1 MGTVEQPT
9 AAVRI
14 ELSNDDG
21 SIVPPPVEP
30 GGSGAKGA
38 KMIGVIVSGLV
49 VVAAM
54 IWLTR
59 PDDGQTAVGTP
70 ITVPTTVPTG
80 SDSSDGRVN
89 SERDGLPPPTTTSE
103 PDPARTEYE
112 SVELETFFFSMVE
125 AELGWIAFGIDAQT
139 NVGALYR
146 STDGLNWN
154 ALPDDTLPAGD
165 PIGLDRIDDRYVIAV
180 DEERTWSQGD
190 FSFGFGE
197 DEQYPDHRISV
208 WTSTDAVNW
217 TPSDLPTL
225 EGTGYPYF
233 VTFTQDSYTVPMLV
247 SPDDPHRFL
256 TQLLGP
262 FVDAEVAARVCSSER
277 TFESE
282 VRTIELRDC
291 AGEVVAE
298 VNENDFPDDF
308 EDVWR
313 PYCVE
318 IARSWSGQGFSSM
331 LVRRDGPPIRAELR
345 DWGSMFGRAAST
357 GYLSMP
363 QGLEETLPSECGGS
377 DVGTAVPETT
387 LLFWTPDEGERD
399 VLPAGLE
406 RSELVPQFG
415 TGVVRGEDGRYY
427 VALSGSVWAGVP
439 PFTEWEEVLASPID
453 GSSTTRS
460 NGETFLSL
468 SGDGSHALLAVPGAL
483 FVAPLDGE
491 WTQVPFEESDGFF
504 TQIGVA
510 TDDYVVVGV
519 QGPSGGRLIK
529 VPLA

>member
-1 MGTVEQPT
+1 MGRVEQPT

-30 GGSGAKGA
+30 EGSGAKGA
-38 KMIGVIVSGLV
+38 KMIGVIVSGMV

-70 ITVPTTVPTG
+70 ITVPTTVPADTH
-80 SDSSDGRVN
+80 SSDGRVN
-89 SERDGLPPPTTTSE
+89 SERDGVPPPATTSE
-103 PDPARTEYE
+103 PEAARTEYE
-112 SVELETFFFSMVE
+112 SVELGTFFLSMVE
-125 AELGWIAFGIDAQT
+125 ADLGWIAFGIDAQT
-139 NVGALYR
+139 NAGALYR
-146 STDGLNWN
+146 SIDGLNWDV
-154 ALPDDTLPAGD
+154 LPDDTLPAGD

-180 DEERTWSQGD
+180 DEERTWSQDD

-208 WTSTDAVNW
+208 WTSTDAVTW
-217 TPSDLPTL
+217 SPSDLPPL

-247 SPDDPHRFL
+247 RPDDPHRFL
-256 TQLLGP
+256 TQLLAP
-262 FVDAEVAARVCSSER
+262 FVDADVAARVCSSER
-277 TFESE
+277 AFETE
-282 VRTIELRDC
+282 VRTIELKDC
-291 AGEVVAE
+291 AGELIAE
-298 VNENDFPDDF
+298 VNENDYPDDF

-345 DWGSMFGRAAST
+345 DWGSMFGRAVST
-357 GYLSMP
+357 GYLSVS
-363 QGLEETLPSECGGS
+363 QGLDETLPSECGGS
-377 DVGTAVPETT
+377 DVGAAVPETT
-387 LLFWTPDEGERD
+387 LLYWTPDEGERD

-406 RSELVPQFG
+406 RAQLDPQFG
-415 TGVVRGEDGRYY
+415 TPLVRGEDGRYY
-427 VALSGSVWAGVP
+427 VALGGSVWAGVS
-439 PFTEWEEVLASPID
+439 PFTEWEEVLASP
-453 GSSTTRS
+453 G
-460 NGETFLSL
+460 NGEPFLSL
-468 SGDGSHALLAVPGAL
+468 SGDGNHALLAVPGVL

-491 WTQVPFEESDGFF
+491 WMQVPFEVSNGFV
-504 TQIGVA
+504 TQIVLA
-510 TDDYVVVGV
+510 TDDYVVVRV
-519 QGPSGGRLIK
+519 QGGRGDRLVK